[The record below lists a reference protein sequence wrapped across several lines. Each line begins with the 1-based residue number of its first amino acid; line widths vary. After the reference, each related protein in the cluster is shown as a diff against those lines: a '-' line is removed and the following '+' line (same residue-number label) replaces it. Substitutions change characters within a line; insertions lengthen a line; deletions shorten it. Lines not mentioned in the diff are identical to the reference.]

1 MMRKVYQIEGLDC
14 ANCAREVEEYLNK
27 NEAIEKAVIDFMGK
41 KIFITFKNEELS
53 MEAISTLIA
62 DVEDGVTLLDPSNKK
77 EEKDGEEESEKG
89 FMKGNEIKIIRLVV
103 SSVLLA
109 FAYFWYQLPF
119 VAQIIIYVVSYLSAG
134 YDVVLSMFKGFTKKR
149 FFTEYSLMTVA
160 TIGALCIQEFPEAVL
175 VMILYQIG
183 ELLQDAAVD
192 HSRNQIK
199 NALEIRPKEAM
210 VYRDNT
216 WVTVAPEDLKI
227 GEKVEVK
234 VGEIIPADGKI
245 LEGNGT
251 VDMAHITG
259 ESVPVTVQQEE
270 NLYSGS
276 ILVSG
281 HIFMEV
287 QKSYA
292 DSTVSK
298 ILELLESSSEKKG
311 KAEKFVSKFA
321 SIYTPIVFLV
331 ALLVAVI
338 FPIFGTPFSKSIYN
352 ALIFLVVSCPCAIVI
367 SVPLTSFV
375 GMGELAH
382 RGIIVKGSNYLDLL
396 RSAKTIV
403 CDKTGTLTKG
413 KLAVEKIV
421 SPSLD
426 EKELLEY
433 VAYAESISN
442 HPIAKAIVEAYGKEV
457 DNQQISDA
465 QEILGKGVHIAYK
478 NHIVEVGNPK
488 LVKVDEIAKEPGSIV
503 YVSVDGEYKGYIVL
517 KDQLKDNAIEFVK
530 EAHTMNMKVE
540 MLSGDKKEYAELVAN
555 QLGLDDFKGELLP
568 EEKVSS
574 LEKVLEAKENQ
585 PVLYMG
591 DGVNDA
597 PSIMRADV
605 GVAMGAVGSEAA
617 IEAADMVIMNDDLKS
632 VITSCKIAKKVYRTS
647 IFNIAFALTIKF
659 VVYVLALFNISS
671 MWMALL
677 ADVGVTLLLIFH
689 SLFLSN
695 RLKKIK

>member
-62 DVEDGVTLLDPSNKK
+62 DVEDGVTLLDPSKK

-89 FMKGNEIKIIRLVV
+89 FMKENEIKIIRLVI

-134 YDVVLSMFKGFTKKR
+134 YDVVLSMFKGFAKKR

-216 WVTVAPEDLKI
+216 WLTVAPEDLKI

-367 SVPLTSFV
+367 SVPLTCFV

-540 MLSGDKKEYAELVAN
+540 MLSGDKKEYAELVAD

-574 LEKVLEAKENQ
+574 LEKVLEVKENQ

>member
-62 DVEDGVTLLDPSNKK
+62 DVEDGVTLLDPSK

-89 FMKGNEIKIIRLVV
+89 FMKENEIKIIRLVV

-134 YDVVLSMFKGFTKKR
+134 YDVVLSMFKGFAKKR

-216 WVTVAPEDLKI
+216 WLTVAPEDLKI

-259 ESVPVTVQQEE
+259 ESVPVTVQQDEA
-270 NLYSGS
+270 LYSGS

-540 MLSGDKKEYAELVAN
+540 MLSGDKKEYAELVAD

-574 LEKVLEAKENQ
+574 LEKVLEVKENQ

>member
-62 DVEDGVTLLDPSNKK
+62 DVEDGVTLLDPSKK

-89 FMKGNEIKIIRLVV
+89 FMKENEIKIIRLVI

-134 YDVVLSMFKGFTKKR
+134 YDVVLSMFKGFAKKR

-216 WVTVAPEDLKI
+216 WLTVAPEDLKI

-530 EAHTMNMKVE
+530 DEHE
-540 MLSGDKKEYAELVAN
+540 S
-555 QLGLDDFKGELLP
+555 
-568 EEKVSS
+568 
-574 LEKVLEAKENQ
+574 
-585 PVLYMG
+585 
-591 DGVNDA
+591 
-597 PSIMRADV
+597 
-605 GVAMGAVGSEAA
+605 
-617 IEAADMVIMNDDLKS
+617 
-632 VITSCKIAKKVYRTS
+632 
-647 IFNIAFALTIKF
+647 
-659 VVYVLALFNISS
+659 
-671 MWMALL
+671 
-677 ADVGVTLLLIFH
+677 
-689 SLFLSN
+689 
-695 RLKKIK
+695 

>member
-62 DVEDGVTLLDPSNKK
+62 DVEDGVTLLDPSKK

-89 FMKGNEIKIIRLVV
+89 FMKENEIKIIRLVI

-134 YDVVLSMFKGFTKKR
+134 YDVVLSMFKGFAKKR

-175 VMILYQIG
+175 VMIPYQIG

-216 WVTVAPEDLKI
+216 WLTVAPEDLKI

-298 ILELLESSSEKKG
+298 ILELLESSSEKNG

-540 MLSGDKKEYAELVAN
+540 MLSGDKKEYAELVAD

-574 LEKVLEAKENQ
+574 LEKVLEVKENQ

>member
-62 DVEDGVTLLDPSNKK
+62 DVEDGVTLLDPSKK
-77 EEKDGEEESEKG
+77 EEKGGEEESEKG
-89 FMKGNEIKIIRLVV
+89 FMKENEIKIIRLVV

-134 YDVVLSMFKGFTKKR
+134 YDVVLSMFKGFAKKR

-216 WVTVAPEDLKI
+216 WLTVAPEDLKI

-540 MLSGDKKEYAELVAN
+540 MLSGDKKEYAELVAD

-574 LEKVLEAKENQ
+574 LEKVLEVKENQ

-597 PSIMRADV
+597 PTLKRADIGISMGNV
-605 GVAMGAVGSEAA
+605 GTDAS
-617 IEAADMVIMNDDLKS
+617 IEASDVVLMNDDVDKIPLAIDISKYTKYIIKQNLVFAIVVKLAILLLS
-632 VITSCKIAKKVYRTS
+632 VFGYANMWLAV
-647 IFNIAFALTIKF
+647 FADT
-659 VVYVLALFNISS
+659 
-671 MWMALL
+671 
-677 ADVGVTLLLIFH
+677 GVTLLTILNTLRI
-689 SLFLSN
+689 
-695 RLKKIK
+695 IKRFK

>member
-41 KIFITFKNEELS
+41 KLFITFKNEELS
-53 MEAISTLIA
+53 MEVISALIA
-62 DVEDGVTLLDPSNKK
+62 DVEDGVTLLNSSKK
-77 EEKDGEEESEKG
+77 EEKGEEEESEKG
-89 FMKGNEIKIIRLVV
+89 FMKENEIKIIRLVV

-119 VAQIIIYVVSYLSAG
+119 VAQIIIYVASYLLAG

-216 WVTVAPEDLKI
+216 WVTVVPEDLKI

-259 ESVPVTVQQEE
+259 ESVPVTIQQEE
-270 NLYSGS
+270 ALYSGS

-382 RGIIVKGSNYLDLL
+382 RGIIVKGSNYVDLL

-574 LEKVLEAKENQ
+574 LEKVLEVKENQ

-605 GVAMGAVGSEAA
+605 GIAMGAVGSEAA

>member
-41 KIFITFKNEELS
+41 KLFITFKNEELS
-53 MEAISTLIA
+53 MEVISALIA
-62 DVEDGVTLLDPSNKK
+62 DVEDGVTLLNSSKK
-77 EEKDGEEESEKG
+77 EEKGEEEESEKG
-89 FMKGNEIKIIRLVV
+89 FMKENEIKIIRLVV

-119 VAQIIIYVVSYLSAG
+119 VAQIIIYVASYLLAG

-216 WVTVAPEDLKI
+216 WVTVVPEDLKI

-259 ESVPVTVQQEE
+259 ESVPVTIQQEE
-270 NLYSGS
+270 ALYSGS

-574 LEKVLEAKENQ
+574 LEKVLEVKENQ

-605 GVAMGAVGSEAA
+605 GIAMGAVGSEAA

>member
-62 DVEDGVTLLDPSNKK
+62 DVEDGVTLLDPSKK
-77 EEKDGEEESEKG
+77 EEKDEEEESEKG
-89 FMKGNEIKIIRLVV
+89 FMKENEIKIIRLVV

-119 VAQIIIYVVSYLSAG
+119 VAQIIIYVASYLLAG
-134 YDVVLSMFKGFTKKR
+134 YDVVLSMFKGFAKKR

-259 ESVPVTVQQEE
+259 ESVPVTVRQEE
-270 NLYSGS
+270 ALYSGS

-426 EKELLEY
+426 EKEILEY

-488 LVKVDEIAKEPGSIV
+488 LVRVDEIAKEPGSIV

-574 LEKVLEAKENQ
+574 LEKVLEVKENQ

-605 GVAMGAVGSEAA
+605 GIAMGAVGSEAA

>member
-41 KIFITFKNEELS
+41 KLFITFKNEELS
-53 MEAISTLIA
+53 MEAISALIA
-62 DVEDGVTLLDPSNKK
+62 DVEDGVTLLDSSKK
-77 EEKDGEEESEKG
+77 EEKGEEEEPEKG
-89 FMKGNEIKIIRLVV
+89 FMKENEIKIIRLVV

-119 VAQIIIYVVSYLSAG
+119 VAQIIIYVASYLLAG

-259 ESVPVTVQQEE
+259 ESVPVTIQQEE
-270 NLYSGS
+270 ALYSGS

-488 LVKVDEIAKEPGSIV
+488 LVEVDEIAKEPGSIV

-574 LEKVLEAKENQ
+574 LEKVLEVKENQ

>member
-62 DVEDGVTLLDPSNKK
+62 DVEDGVTLLDPSKK

-89 FMKGNEIKIIRLVV
+89 FMKENEIKIIRLVI

-134 YDVVLSMFKGFTKKR
+134 YDVVLSMFKGFAKKR

-216 WVTVAPEDLKI
+216 WLTVAPEDLKI

-457 DNQQISDA
+457 DNQKISDA

-574 LEKVLEAKENQ
+574 LEKVLEVKENQ

-605 GVAMGAVGSEAA
+605 GVAMGAVGG
-617 IEAADMVIMNDDLKS
+617 
-632 VITSCKIAKKVYRTS
+632 R
-647 IFNIAFALTIKF
+647 
-659 VVYVLALFNISS
+659 
-671 MWMALL
+671 
-677 ADVGVTLLLIFH
+677 H
-689 SLFLSN
+689 
-695 RLKKIK
+695 

>member
-41 KIFITFKNEELS
+41 KLFITFKNEELS
-53 MEAISTLIA
+53 MEAISALIA
-62 DVEDGVTLLDPSNKK
+62 DVEDGVTLLDPSKK
-77 EEKDGEEESEKG
+77 EEKDEEEESEKG
-89 FMKGNEIKIIRLVV
+89 FMKENEIKIIRLVV

-119 VAQIIIYVVSYLSAG
+119 VAQIIIYVASYLLAG

-259 ESVPVTVQQEE
+259 ESVPVTIQQEE
-270 NLYSGS
+270 ALYSGS

-574 LEKVLEAKENQ
+574 LEKVLEVKENQ

>member
-41 KIFITFKNEELS
+41 KIFITFKNEVLS

-62 DVEDGVTLLDPSNKK
+62 DVEDGVTLLDPSKK

-89 FMKGNEIKIIRLVV
+89 FMKENEIKIIRLVI

-134 YDVVLSMFKGFTKKR
+134 YDVVLSMFKGFAKKR

-216 WVTVAPEDLKI
+216 WLTVAPEDLKI

-259 ESVPVTVQQEE
+259 ESVPVTVQQDEA
-270 NLYSGS
+270 LYSGS

-574 LEKVLEAKENQ
+574 LEKVLEVKENQ

>member
-41 KIFITFKNEELS
+41 KLFITFKNEELS
-53 MEAISTLIA
+53 MEAISALIA
-62 DVEDGVTLLDPSNKK
+62 DVEDGVTLLDSSKK
-77 EEKDGEEESEKG
+77 EEKGEEEEPEKG
-89 FMKGNEIKIIRLVV
+89 FMKENEIKIIRLVV

-119 VAQIIIYVVSYLSAG
+119 VAQIIIYVASYLLAG

-259 ESVPVTVQQEE
+259 ESVPVTVQQDEA
-270 NLYSGS
+270 LFSGS

-574 LEKVLEAKENQ
+574 LEKVLEVKENQ

-605 GVAMGAVGSEAA
+605 GIAMGAVGSEAA

>member
-53 MEAISTLIA
+53 MEAISALIA
-62 DVEDGVTLLDPSNKK
+62 DVEDGVTLLDSSKK
-77 EEKDGEEESEKG
+77 EEKGEEEEPEKG
-89 FMKGNEIKIIRLVV
+89 FMKENEIKIIRLVV

-119 VAQIIIYVVSYLSAG
+119 VAQIIIYVASYLLAG

-259 ESVPVTVQQEE
+259 ESVPVTIQQEE
-270 NLYSGS
+270 ALYSGS

-574 LEKVLEAKENQ
+574 LEKVLEVKENQ

-605 GVAMGAVGSEAA
+605 GIAMGAVGSEAA

>member
-41 KIFITFKNEELS
+41 KKFITFKNEELS

-62 DVEDGVTLLDPSNKK
+62 DVEDGVTLLDPSKK

-89 FMKGNEIKIIRLVV
+89 FMKENEIKIIRLVV

-134 YDVVLSMFKGFTKKR
+134 YDVVLSMFKGFAKKR

-216 WVTVAPEDLKI
+216 WLTVAPEDLKI

-540 MLSGDKKEYAELVAN
+540 MLSGDKKEYAELVAD

-574 LEKVLEAKENQ
+574 LEKVLEVKENQ

>member
-1 MMRKVYQIEGLDC
+1 MRKVYNIEGLDC

-41 KIFITFKNEELS
+41 KLFITFKNEELS
-53 MEAISTLIA
+53 IESISSLIA
-62 DVEDGVTLLDPSNKK
+62 DVEDGVTLSDPSKVEKTEEKK
-77 EEKDGEEESEKG
+77 EKEKSFLQE
-89 FMKGNEIKIIRLVV
+89 NEIKIIRLVA

-109 FAYFWYQLPF
+109 FAYFWYSLPF
-119 VAQIIIYVVSYLSAG
+119 ALQITIYVISYLLAG
-134 YDVVLSMFKGFTKKR
+134 YDVVFSMLKGFKKKR

-199 NALEIRPKEAM
+199 NALEIRPKEAT
-210 VYRDNT
+210 VYRDET

-227 GEKVEVK
+227 GEKVEIK
-234 VGEIIPADGKI
+234 VGEIIPADGRVI
-245 LEGNGT
+245 EGNGS

-259 ESVPVTVQQEE
+259 ESVPVTVQE
-270 NLYSGS
+270 NEALYSGS
-276 ILVSG
+276 ILLSG

-287 QKSYA
+287 GKIYA

-331 ALLVAVI
+331 ALLVALI
-338 FPIFGTPFSKSIYN
+338 YPLFGAPFSKSIYN

-375 GMGELAH
+375 GMGELAK

-396 RSAKTIV
+396 RATKTIV

-421 SPSLD
+421 SFAQN
-426 EKELLEY
+426 EEELLEY

-457 DNQQISDA
+457 DGNKISDS
-465 QEILGKGVHIAYK
+465 QEILGKGVRISYQ
-478 NHIVEVGNPK
+478 NHVIEVGNAK
-488 LVKVDEIAKEPGSIV
+488 LVKVDQVVKEPGSVV
-503 YVSVDGEYKGYIVL
+503 YVAIDNQYTGYIVL
-517 KDQLKDNAIEFVK
+517 KDQLKENAMEFVK
-530 EAHTMNMKVE
+530 EAHAMNIRVQ
-540 MLSGDKKEYAELVAN
+540 MLSGDKKEYAELVAK

-574 LEKVLEAKENQ
+574 LEKVLENKENQ

-617 IEAADMVIMNDDLKS
+617 IEAADMVIMNDDLSS
-632 VITSCKIAKKVYRTS
+632 VITSCKIANKVYRTS
-647 IFNIAFALTIKF
+647 VFNIVFALTIKLI
-659 VVYVLALFNISS
+659 VYVLALCNISS

-695 RLKKIK
+695 RLKRVK

>member
-62 DVEDGVTLLDPSNKK
+62 DVEDGVTLLDPSKK
-77 EEKDGEEESEKG
+77 EEKDEEEESEKG
-89 FMKGNEIKIIRLVV
+89 FMKENEIKIIRLVV

-119 VAQIIIYVVSYLSAG
+119 VAQIIIYVASYLLAG

-259 ESVPVTVQQEE
+259 ESVPVTIQQEE
-270 NLYSGS
+270 ALYSGS

-574 LEKVLEAKENQ
+574 LEKVLEVKENQ

-605 GVAMGAVGSEAA
+605 GIAMGAVGSEAA

>member
-41 KIFITFKNEELS
+41 KLFITFKNEELS
-53 MEAISTLIA
+53 MEAISALIA
-62 DVEDGVTLLDPSNKK
+62 DVEDGVTLLDPSKK
-77 EEKDGEEESEKG
+77 EEKGEEEEPEKG
-89 FMKGNEIKIIRLVV
+89 FMKENEIKIIRLVV

-119 VAQIIIYVVSYLSAG
+119 VAQIIIYVASYLLAG

-259 ESVPVTVQQEE
+259 ESVPVTVQQDEA
-270 NLYSGS
+270 LYSGS

-574 LEKVLEAKENQ
+574 LEKVLEVKENQ

-605 GVAMGAVGSEAA
+605 GIAMGAVGSEAA